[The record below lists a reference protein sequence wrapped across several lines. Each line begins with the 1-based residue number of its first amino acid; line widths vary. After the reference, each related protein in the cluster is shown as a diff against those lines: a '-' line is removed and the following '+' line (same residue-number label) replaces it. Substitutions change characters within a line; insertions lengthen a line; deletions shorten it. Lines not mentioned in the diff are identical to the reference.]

1 MFKLLYPTPNRII
14 RIRYPVLNFRIP
26 CVKSSLLVI
35 GKDLKLSLPFP
46 PLHTVRET
54 FTSYGAPSNLFI
66 V

>member
-1 MFKLLYPTPNRII
+1 MYAAPNTII
-14 RIRYPVLNFRIP
+14 WISNSILNFRIYRI
-26 CVKSSLLVI
+26 KSPLLVI